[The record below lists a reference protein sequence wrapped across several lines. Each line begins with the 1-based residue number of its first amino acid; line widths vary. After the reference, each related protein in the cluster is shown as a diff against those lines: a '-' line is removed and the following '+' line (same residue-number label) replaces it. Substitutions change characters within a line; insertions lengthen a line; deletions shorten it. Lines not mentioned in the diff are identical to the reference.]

1 MGGVIF
7 VNIHGVNV
15 PTQAISSYQL
25 GRLGVGAA
33 AP

>member
-1 MGGVIF
+1 MF

-15 PTQAISSYQL
+15 HTQLISSYQL
-25 GRLGVGAA
+25 SRLGVGAA